1 MRVTHLGMTAT
12 RTANPEIYVWQNVQE
27 GKEDSSMGETF
38 AKWDA
43 ADSLKTEEDALY
55 KAQSEGK
62 LPGFSIVLRII
73 KTLGFELML
82 KRRVRVEE
90 EEPVSA

>member
-1 MRVTHLGMTAT
+1 
-12 RTANPEIYVWQNVQE
+12 
-27 GKEDSSMGETF
+27 MGETF